1 MAALKRPSARRGL
14 EVAVWLILGLLPLG
28 LGDWQMG
35 QLALFFCY
43 GIFAMSLALVWG
55 QGGLLCF
62 GQAVFFGIGAYAM
75 SLYTLG
81 MLPWQSAAGGSLA
94 GLAIAVLVPAA
105 FAYLLGRF
113 LFHGKG
119 LRGAYLGIVTLAIAI
134 IAERLAINWD
144 YAGGLNGLMNVPP
157 LTVPGFAERVEI
169 WDSGALYYTSL
180 AAAFAV
186 YLLFE
191 LLLASRFG
199 LVLRA
204 IRSDED
210 RAQFLGFDTADY
222 KIWVFT
228 LGAAAAGLAGALFVT
243 QFNFVSPALIGF
255 TLSTEV
261 LIWVAVGGRGFL
273 LAAFLGALVV
283 RGLEDRLSEALGSAW
298 LLVLGLIFVTVV
310 VAFPRGLI
318 GQMLSRLERR
328 AGTRGT
334 PIPGERNIPKV

>member
-1 MAALKRPSARRGL
+1 MRALARVSPRRGI
-14 EVAVWLILGLLPLG
+14 EIAVWLVLGLLPVVLD
-28 LGDWQMG
+28 DWQTG

-43 GIFAMSLALVWG
+43 GIFAMSLAFVWG

-62 GQAVFFGIGAYAM
+62 GQAVFFGLGAYAM
-75 SLYTLG
+75 SLHTLG
-81 MLPWQSAAGGSLA
+81 MFPWQRDAGGSLA
-94 GLAIAVLVPAA
+94 GIAIAVVVPAVVA
-105 FAYLLGRF
+105 FLLGRF

-157 LTVPGFAERVEI
+157 LTYPGPDGPTEI
-169 WDSGALYYTSL
+169 WDSGTLYYTAL
-180 AAAFAV
+180 AAALTVFLA
-186 YLLFE
+186 FE

-228 LGAAAAGLAGALFVT
+228 LGAAVAGLAGALFVT

-255 TLSTEV
+255 ALSTEV

-318 GQMLSRLERR
+318 GQLLARLDRR
-328 AGTRGT
+328 SIGRRG
-334 PIPGERNIPKV
+334 